1 MFNTKGQE
9 IKSGGTQKS
18 LQPGVVYAHIYG
30 GSVRTAKSG
39 KKALEL
45 ILEGDAAEGF
55 EGWAIDK
62 SNPEG
67 PKFSGPSSRVSATI
81 YSDNFTSDSPAKNE
95 IIYKLL
101 FIASELGLRD
111 DADSIGSK
119 VKTIEEW
126 VEKVID
132 LLRGKNMY
140 FFLKGTEEEYNGKTI
155 IKLSLPK
162 FKFAS
167 STEDG
172 LDKFDKRNQYHY
184 KALQNKPVS
193 GFEPAGDDFDL

>member
-9 IKSGGTQKS
+9 IKTGGGQKS
-18 LQPGVVYAHIYG
+18 LQAGVVYAHIYG
-30 GSVRTAKSG
+30 GIVRSSKTG
-39 KKALEL
+39 KKQLEL
-45 ILEGDAAEGF
+45 ILEGAAAEGF

-62 SNPEG
+62 DNPEG
-67 PKFSGPSSRVSATI
+67 PKYKGPSARVGATMYI
-81 YSDNFTSDSPAKNE
+81 DSHNSSDPAKND

-111 DADSIGSK
+111 EADSING
-119 VKTIEEW
+119 KTIEEW
-126 VEKVID
+126 VEKVIN
-132 LLRGKNMY
+132 LLKGHNLY

-167 STEDG
+167 IGEEG
-172 LDKFDKRNQYHY
+172 LDKFDKNNVYHY
-184 KALQNKPVS
+184 KPLQNKSVKD
-193 GFEPAGDDFDL
+193 FEPAGSDFDMD

>member
-9 IKSGGTQKS
+9 IKTGGNTPKS
-18 LQPGVVYAHIYG
+18 LQTGVVYAHIYS

-39 KKALEL
+39 KKSLEL
-45 ILEGDAAEGF
+45 ILEGPAMEGF
-55 EGWAIDK
+55 EGWSIDK
-62 SNPEG
+62 NDQEG
-67 PKFSGPSSRVSATI
+67 PKFAGQSARVSATI
-81 YSDNFTSDSPAKNE
+81 YSDQFSSDSPAKNE

-111 DADSIGSK
+111 DADNVSANS
-119 VKTIEEW
+119 IEEW
-126 VEKVID
+126 AEKVID
-132 LLRGKNMY
+132 ILKGQNLY

-167 STEDG
+167 SNETT
-172 LDKFDKRNQYHY
+172 LDKFDKNNQYHY
-184 KALQNKPVS
+184 KALASKPVS
-193 GFEPAGDDFDL
+193 GFEPASDDFDM